1 MEMDML
7 NTIKRNKM
15 ITGVL
20 LLCLG
25 AALILWPTSALATLA
40 KVAGFFLMV
49 YAVAGIIN
57 FVFGN
62 KSPSAI
68 VTLVIDIA
76 GAVLGLYLFLNPE
89 WFIEVSSK
97 LFGVIILI
105 HGIHSLYES
114 VTVVRKLDTGWK
126 NSMIF
131 SIIVVVL
138 GLFVIANPFDI
149 PNMIVR
155 IIGIILVVNAVLAFY
170 TMSRMRME

>member
-1 MEMDML
+1 MEMDMI
-7 NTIKRNKM
+7 NTLRRNKM
-15 ITGVL
+15 IAGVL

-25 AALILWPTSALATLA
+25 VALILWPDGALATLA

-57 FVFGN
+57 FAFGN
-62 KSPSAI
+62 KGASAI
-68 VTLVIDIA
+68 VTLIIDIA

-89 WFIEVSSK
+89 WFIEVSST

-105 HGIHSLYES
+105 HGIHNLYDS

-126 NSMIF
+126 SSMIF
-131 SIIVVVL
+131 SIVVVVL
-138 GLFVIANPFDI
+138 GLFIIANPFDI

-155 IIGIILVVNAVLAFY
+155 IIGIVLVVNAVLAFY
-170 TMSRMRME
+170 NMSRMKM

>member
-1 MEMDML
+1 METEM
-7 NTIKRNKM
+7 IKTLRRNKM
-15 ITGVL
+15 ITGVMM
-20 LLCLG
+20 LCLG
-25 AALILWPTSALATLA
+25 AALVIWPTSALATLA

-57 FVFGN
+57 FAFGN
-62 KSPSAI
+62 KGASAI
-68 VTLVIDIA
+68 VTLIIDIA
-76 GAVLGLYLFLNPE
+76 GAILGLYLFMNPE
-89 WFIEVSSK
+89 WFIEVSGK

-131 SIIVVVL
+131 SIVVVVL
-138 GLFVIANPFDI
+138 GLFIIANPFDI

-155 IIGIILVVNAVLAFY
+155 IIGIVLVLNAVLAFY
-170 TMSRMRME
+170 NMSRMKI